1 MMLNESMSVG
11 YGRHNQMAPSLQV
24 TSAPSPDYATVT
36 PHGVT
41 SRLPSPPPG
50 VTVLRVTDRVPSSP
64 GVTSV
69 THLPMPMKLSLPPC
83 RVCGGKASGFHYG
96 VNTCQGCRASTSLI
110 VPLSL
115 AF

>member
-1 MMLNESMSVG
+1 MMLNESITVG
-11 YGRHNQMAPSLQV
+11 YGHHNQMAPLLQV
-24 TSAPSPDYATVT
+24 TPAPSHDCTTVKA
-36 PHGVT
+36 HGVT
-41 SRLPSPPPG
+41 SRLPSPPPR
-50 VTVLRVTDRVPSSP
+50 VTVHRVTDRVPSSP

-96 VNTCQGCRASTSLI
+96 VNTCQGCRVSTSLI
-110 VPLSL
+110 VSLSS